1 MALNPELTEGNA
13 CSQINMGM
21 SYSAYLSKDPM
32 NMGGS
37 SEPEVLDYIYS
48 DDMQT
53 MVLSQGYYGY
63 YDSAGLSNQWIQ
75 VDSNGQIQ
83 SISDCI

>member
-1 MALNPELTEGNA
+1 MALNPESTQGDA
-13 CSQINMGM
+13 CSQIDMGM
-21 SYSAYLSKDPM
+21 QWNAYLQKDPM

-37 SEPEVLDYIYS
+37 GEPEVLDYIYS
-48 DDMQT
+48 DDSQT

-63 YDSAGLSNQWIQ
+63 YDSAGLTNQWIE

-83 SISDCI
+83 SISDCA